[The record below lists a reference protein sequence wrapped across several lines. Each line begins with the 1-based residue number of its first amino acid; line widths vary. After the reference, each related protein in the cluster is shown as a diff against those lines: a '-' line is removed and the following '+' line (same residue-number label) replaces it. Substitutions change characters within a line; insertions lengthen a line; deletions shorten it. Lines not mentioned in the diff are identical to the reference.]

1 MTPRFLTS
9 FSGAAFCLSVAA
21 VITLSLSRPATS
33 QQGAPGAAVADIQQ
47 ARATEA
53 LAAAAAAAQAA
64 GIALRDVEWVDT
76 TRQRTLPV
84 RLYLPKAVQ
93 LATQSASQSASHP
106 AAQPAALNAP
116 AASTKLPLVVFS
128 HGLGGSRLGYAH
140 FGRHFA
146 QNGFIAL
153 HLQHPGSDRAVWSGG
168 PFAILGNVQAA
179 ASEANVLGRA
189 QDVSFALD
197 MLLADQELG
206 PLIDREAI
214 AVAGHSYGA
223 NTAMLLAGAAVE
235 RNGKRVSFADARIRA
250 AILLSAP
257 PFHGEGDQAAA
268 LRDVRV
274 PTLHITGT
282 DDVIRV
288 PGYRSD
294 AADRIGVFRDMPATP
309 AAAKHLA
316 IFEGGEHSVF
326 TDRTR
331 SDRALAI
338 KAAARDL
345 SLAFLLSAF
354 RGQPDT
360 LGNALAA
367 ARPMLVTPEQV
378 MARRFENEIRS
389 TAN

>member
-21 VITLSLSRPATS
+21 VITLSFSRPATS

-93 LATQSASQSASHP
+93 LASQSASQPAS
-106 AAQPAALNAP
+106 QPAAPNAP

-153 HLQHPGSDRAVWSGG
+153 HVQHPGSDRAVWSGG

-179 ASEANVLGRA
+179 ASEANVIGRA

-206 PLIDREAI
+206 PLIDRTEI

-294 AADRIGVFRDMPATP
+294 AADRISVFRDMPATP

-331 SDRALAI
+331 SDQALAI

>member
-53 LAAAAAAAQAA
+53 LAAAAAQAA

-93 LATQSASQSASHP
+93 LATQSASQPASHP
-106 AAQPAALNAP
+106 AAQPAAPNAP

-153 HLQHPGSDRAVWSGG
+153 HVQHPGSDRAVWSGG

-179 ASEANVLGRA
+179 ASEANVIGRA

-206 PLIDREAI
+206 PLIDRMEI

>member
-21 VITLSLSRPATS
+21 VITLSFSRPATS

-93 LATQSASQSASHP
+93 LASQSASQSAS
-106 AAQPAALNAP
+106 QPAAPNAP

-153 HLQHPGSDRAVWSGG
+153 HVQHPGSDRAVWSGG

-179 ASEANVLGRA
+179 ASEANVIGRA

-206 PLIDREAI
+206 PLIDRTEI

>member
-93 LATQSASQSASHP
+93 LASQSASQPAS
-106 AAQPAALNAP
+106 QPAAPNAP

-153 HLQHPGSDRAVWSGG
+153 HVQHPGSDRAVWSGG

-179 ASEANVLGRA
+179 ASEANVIGRA

-197 MLLADQELG
+197 RLLADQELG
-206 PLIDREAI
+206 PLIDRTEI

-331 SDRALAI
+331 SDQALAI

>member
-93 LATQSASQSASHP
+93 LASQSASQPAS
-106 AAQPAALNAP
+106 QPAAPNAP

-153 HLQHPGSDRAVWSGG
+153 HVQHPGSDRAVWSGG

-179 ASEANVLGRA
+179 ASEANVIGRA

-206 PLIDREAI
+206 PLIDRTEI

-294 AADRIGVFRDMPATP
+294 AADRISVFRDMPATP

-331 SDRALAI
+331 SDQALAI

>member
-9 FSGAAFCLSVAA
+9 FSGAAYCLSVAT
-21 VITLSLSRPATS
+21 VITLSLSTPATS

-76 TRQRTLPV
+76 ARQRALPV

-93 LATQSASQSASHP
+93 LASPSTSRS
-106 AAQPAALNAP
+106 AAQPAAPNAP

-179 ASEANVLGRA
+179 ASEANVIGRA

-197 MLLADQELG
+197 MLLADPELG
-206 PLIDREAI
+206 PLIDRAAI

-235 RNGKRVSFADARIRA
+235 RNGRRVSFADARIKA

-257 PFHGEGDQAAA
+257 PFHGEGDQAAV

-309 AAAKHLA
+309 AAAKHLV

-326 TDRTR
+326 TDRMR
-331 SDRALAI
+331 SDQALAI

-345 SLAFLLSAF
+345 SLAFLLSAL
-354 RGQPDT
+354 RSQPDA
-360 LGNALAA
+360 LGTALAA
-367 ARPMLVTPEQV
+367 ARPILVTPEQV
-378 MARRFENEIRS
+378 MARRFETQFRS

>member
-64 GIALRDVEWVDT
+64 GIAVRDVEWVDT

-93 LATQSASQSASHP
+93 LASQSASQP
-106 AAQPAALNAP
+106 AAPNAP

-179 ASEANVLGRA
+179 ASEANVIGRA
-189 QDVSFALD
+189 QDVSFAID

-206 PLIDREAI
+206 PLIDRAAI

-331 SDRALAI
+331 SDQALAI

>member
-21 VITLSLSRPATS
+21 VITLSFSRPATS
-33 QQGAPGAAVADIQQ
+33 QQGAPGAALADIQQ

-53 LAAAAAAAQAA
+53 LAAAAQAA

-93 LATQSASQSASHP
+93 LASQSASQSAAQP
-106 AAQPAALNAP
+106 AAQPAAPNAP

-153 HLQHPGSDRAVWSGG
+153 HVQHPGSDRAVWSGG

-179 ASEANVLGRA
+179 ASEANVIGRA

-206 PLIDREAI
+206 PLIDHMEI

-294 AADRIGVFRDMPATP
+294 AADRISVFRDMPATP

-331 SDRALAI
+331 SDQALAI

>member
-53 LAAAAAAAQAA
+53 LAAAAAQAA

-153 HLQHPGSDRAVWSGG
+153 HVQHPGSDRAVWSGG

-179 ASEANVLGRA
+179 ASEANVIGRA

-206 PLIDREAI
+206 PLIDHMEI

>member
-21 VITLSLSRPATS
+21 VITLSFSRPATS

-93 LATQSASQSASHP
+93 LASQSASQSASQP
-106 AAQPAALNAP
+106 ASQPAAPNAP

-153 HLQHPGSDRAVWSGG
+153 HVQHPGSDRAVWSGG

-179 ASEANVLGRA
+179 ASEANVIGRA

-206 PLIDREAI
+206 PLIDRTEI

-294 AADRIGVFRDMPATP
+294 AADRISVFRDMPATP

-331 SDRALAI
+331 SDQALAI

>member
-93 LATQSASQSASHP
+93 LASQSASQP
-106 AAQPAALNAP
+106 AAPNAP

-179 ASEANVLGRA
+179 ASEANVIGRA

-206 PLIDREAI
+206 PLIDRTEI

-331 SDRALAI
+331 SDQALAI

>member
-93 LATQSASQSASHP
+93 LASQSASQSASQP
-106 AAQPAALNAP
+106 ASQPAAPNAP

-153 HLQHPGSDRAVWSGG
+153 HVQHPGSDRAVWSGG

-179 ASEANVLGRA
+179 ASEANVIGRA

-197 MLLADQELG
+197 RLLADQELG
-206 PLIDREAI
+206 PLIDRTEI

-331 SDRALAI
+331 SDQALAI

>member
-1 MTPRFLTS
+1 MDRCF
-9 FSGAAFCLSVAA
+9 
-21 VITLSLSRPATS
+21 
-33 QQGAPGAAVADIQQ
+33 
-47 ARATEA
+47 A
-53 LAAAAAAAQAA
+53 LA
-64 GIALRDVEWVDT
+64 
-76 TRQRTLPV
+76 
-84 RLYLPKAVQ
+84 
-93 LATQSASQSASHP
+93 HP
-106 AAQPAALNAP
+106 AGAHLLPTALQNSTALN
-116 AASTKLPLVVFS
+116 SSLPLVVFS

-168 PFAILGNVQAA
+168 PFTVLGNVQEA

-197 MLLADQELG
+197 MLLADKGLG
-206 PLIDREAI
+206 PVIDREAI

-235 RNGKRVSFADARIRA
+235 RNGKRVSYADVRIKA

-257 PFHGEGDQAAA
+257 PFHGEGDQAAV

-294 AADRIGVFRDMPATP
+294 ATDRVGIFRDMPGAAP
-309 AAAKHLA
+309 ANKYLA
-316 IFEGGEHSVF
+316 IFEGGDHSVF

-331 SDRALAI
+331 AERALAI

-345 SLAFLLSAF
+345 SLAFLRSTL
-354 RGQPDT
+354 RQQPD
-360 LGNALAA
+360 ALSDAFAA
-367 ARPMLVTPEQV
+367 ARPLLVTPEQV
-378 MARRFENEIRS
+378 MARRFEAQINS